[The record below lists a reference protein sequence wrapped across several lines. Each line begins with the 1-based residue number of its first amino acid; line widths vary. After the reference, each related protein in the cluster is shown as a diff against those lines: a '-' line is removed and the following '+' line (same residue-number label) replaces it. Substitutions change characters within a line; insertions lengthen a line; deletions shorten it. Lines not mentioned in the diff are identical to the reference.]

1 MEQAGEKIRL
11 SSERSAANIREG
23 EEALTNVATL
33 EKGVMKLKAIITKP
47 FPYSEKG
54 QGRAPA
60 LNSFDMPLLSRE
72 TPVRPVMRP
81 NFTVP
86 GPAIE
91 GPAKPNTSESGLP
104 INMKLT

>member
-1 MEQAGEKIRL
+1 MMQ
-11 SSERSAANIREG
+11 
-23 EEALTNVATL
+23 
-33 EKGVMKLKAIITKP
+33 LKAIITKP

-54 QGRAPA
+54 QERAPT

-72 TPVRPVMRP
+72 TPARLVTRP
-81 NFTVP
+81 NFTAP

-91 GPAKPNTSESGLP
+91 GPAKPSTSESGLP